1 MFADSAT
8 RRPFLAML
16 RRPPFLILYAL
27 CAVLALWLLLSHN
40 RADSSAK
47 HPAAVETVP
56 AEFRPIEQLV
66 RVTGE
71 VVASQATEIRSEV
84 SGRIAKLYVQPG
96 DTVKAGDVLI
106 DLDAAELRSEAQA
119 ATFRVEASRLRQEKA
134 EVEANRRLQ
143 LRNQQVGTQKEL
155 EDAELELKLAENAL
169 EVDGAQLQT
178 IKERL
183 LKTTLRAPHDG
194 TVLNLRA
201 REGVV
206 VIGAVYSGEAT
217 LLMQI
222 ADLNQLLVQ
231 SEINELDMMKVAAK
245 MPVHISF
252 DSIPGLSVAGTVQ
265 FVSPS
270 ALPKDKDRTVRVFP
284 LTAQIGSVQP
294 EVKPGITATVTIAT
308 ASNPRTLAI
317 SVGAVFVE
325 NNQPFVYVKNGASF
339 SPRNVLLGISDGTFV
354 EIRRGL
360 GEGEQ
365 VALQRPPQPAA
376 PAADSA

>member
-1 MFADSAT
+1 MI
-8 RRPFLAML
+8 RRLGS
-16 RRPPFLILYAL
+16 LILYGLGA
-27 CAVLALWLLLSHN
+27 ALALWLVFSRN
-40 RADSSAK
+40 SGDSAK
-47 HPAAVETVP
+47 KGPSVIETAAVE
-56 AEFRPIEQLV
+56 FRPVEQLV

-96 DTVKAGDVLI
+96 DVVRAGDILLE
-106 DLDAAELRSEAQA
+106 LDAAELQSEHQA
-119 ATFRVEASRLRQEKA
+119 ATYRVEASRIRQEKA
-134 EVEANRRLQ
+134 DMEYKRRVQ
-143 LRNQQVGTQKEL
+143 LRGAQVGTQKEL
-155 EDAELELKLAENAL
+155 EDAELELKLANNAL

-194 TVLNLRA
+194 AVLNLRV

-231 SEINELDMMKVAAK
+231 SEINELDMMKVAPK
-245 MPVHISF
+245 MPVRISF
-252 DSIPGLSVAGTVQ
+252 DSIPGLAVSGSVQ

-270 ALPKDKDRTVRVFP
+270 ALPKDKDRSVRVFP
-284 LTAQIGSVQP
+284 LTVALNSIEPQ
-294 EVKPGITATVTIAT
+294 VKPGITATVTIAT
-308 ASNPRTLAI
+308 ANNPRTLAV

-325 NNQPFVYVKNGASF
+325 NNEPYVYVKNGNAF
-339 SPRNVLLGISDGTFV
+339 AARPVMLGISDGSFV

-360 GEGEQ
+360 SEGEQ
-365 VALQRPPQPAA
+365 VALQRPPQPAS
-376 PAADSA
+376 PAAAAG

>member
-1 MFADSAT
+1 MI
-8 RRPFLAML
+8 RQIR
-16 RRPPFLILYAL
+16 FLIFYGACAAL
-27 CAVLALWLLLSHN
+27 GLWLLFSHQ
-40 RADSSAK
+40 RTDSVEK
-47 HPAAVETVP
+47 RPAVIAT
-56 AEFRPIEQLV
+56 AATEFRPIEQLV

-84 SGRIAKLYVQPG
+84 SGRIAKLYVEPG
-96 DTVKAGDVLI
+96 DAVHAGDVLLE
-106 DLDAAELRSEAQA
+106 LDSAELQSEYQA
-119 ATFRVEASRLRQEKA
+119 ATFRVDASRLRQEKA
-134 EVEANRRLQ
+134 QVEANRRIQ
-143 LRNQQVGTQKEL
+143 LRTAQVGTQKEL
-155 EDAELELKLAENAL
+155 EDAQLELKLANNAL

-194 TVLNLRA
+194 TVLNLRV

-231 SEINELDMMKVAAK
+231 SEINELDMMKVAPK
-245 MPVHISF
+245 MPVRISF
-252 DSIPGLSVAGTVQ
+252 DSIPGLAVPGSVQ

-284 LTAQIGSVQP
+284 LTVSLGEVEPQ
-294 EVKPGITATVTIAT
+294 VKPGITATVTIAT
-308 ASNPRTLAI
+308 ATNPRTLAV
-317 SVGAVFVE
+317 SVAAVFVE
-325 NNQPFVYVKNGASF
+325 NNEPFVYVKNGDAF
-339 SPRNVLLGISDGTFV
+339 APRPVQLGISDGTFV

-360 GEGEQ
+360 AEGEQ
-365 VALQRPPQPAA
+365 VALQRPPQVAA
-376 PAADSA
+376 AQQPQLAANP

>member
-1 MFADSAT
+1 M
-8 RRPFLAML
+8 
-16 RRPPFLILYAL
+16 LYAVG
-27 CAVLALWLLLSHN
+27 AVLALWLVFSHKQ
-40 RADSSAK
+40 DSSSAK
-47 HPAAVETVP
+47 DPKAVETAPV
-56 AEFRPIEQLV
+56 EFRPIEQLV

-96 DTVKAGDVLI
+96 DSVHAGEPLI
-106 DLDAAELRSEAQA
+106 ELDAAELRSEEQA

-134 EVEANRRLQ
+134 QVEANRRIQ

-155 EDAELELKLAENAL
+155 EDAQLELKLANNAL

-183 LKTTLRAPHDG
+183 LKTTLLAPHDG
-194 TVLNLRA
+194 TVLNLRV

-231 SEINELDMMKVAAK
+231 SEINELDMMKVAPK
-245 MPVHISF
+245 MPVRISF
-252 DSIPGLSVAGTVQ
+252 DSIPGLAVGGTVQ

-284 LTAQIGSVQP
+284 LTVALSEVEPQ
-294 EVKPGITATVTIAT
+294 VKPGITATVTIAT
-308 ASNPRTLAI
+308 ASSPHALAVT
-317 SVGAVFVE
+317 VGAVFVE
-325 NNQPFVYVKNGASF
+325 NNEPFVYVKNGDSYAAR
-339 SPRNVLLGISDGTFV
+339 PVTLGISDGSYV
-354 EIRRGL
+354 EIRQGL
-360 GEGEQ
+360 SEGEQ

-376 PAADSA
+376 PAAAG